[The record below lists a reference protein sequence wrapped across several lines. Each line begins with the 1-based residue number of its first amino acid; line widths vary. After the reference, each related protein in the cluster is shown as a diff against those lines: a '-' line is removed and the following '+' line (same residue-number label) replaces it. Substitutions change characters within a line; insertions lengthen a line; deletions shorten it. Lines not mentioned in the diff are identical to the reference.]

1 MKDQRT
7 GRIGKQRHSIVL
19 SMISAGKTSAEIAD
33 VLDVNPE
40 TVRKFA
46 RCRNIQIRREEM
58 SGVNHPC
65 WKDGTTKDRSG
76 YLLCRVPVDGPYG
89 YLIRAIQR
97 RGKAGQDRAGYAPVH
112 RIVMHNT
119 LGRQLTKGEVVD
131 HIDGNILNN
140 DPSNLR
146 LFASNA
152 DHLRETLKGRIPVWT
167 EEGKKRMT
175 GRPKR
180 IQQPTNPP

>member
-19 SMISAGKTSAEIAD
+19 SMIAEGKTATEVAN

-46 RCRNIQIRREEM
+46 RCRGLQIQREDM
-58 SGVNHPC
+58 SGENHPC
-65 WKDGTTKDRSG
+65 WKDGTVKDRRG
-76 YLLCRVPVDGPYG
+76 YILRRVPVDGPHG
-89 YLIRAIQR
+89 YLIRAIQK
-97 RGKAGQDRAGYAPVH
+97 RGKDGQDRSGYAPIH

-119 LGRQLTKGEVVD
+119 LGRPLAKGEVVD

-146 LFASNA
+146 VFASNA
-152 DHLRETLKGRIPVWT
+152 EHLRETLKGRVPNWT
-167 EEGKKRMT
+167 ESGKKRMT
-175 GRPKR
+175 GRPQR
-180 IQQPTNPP
+180 SQQTTTRP